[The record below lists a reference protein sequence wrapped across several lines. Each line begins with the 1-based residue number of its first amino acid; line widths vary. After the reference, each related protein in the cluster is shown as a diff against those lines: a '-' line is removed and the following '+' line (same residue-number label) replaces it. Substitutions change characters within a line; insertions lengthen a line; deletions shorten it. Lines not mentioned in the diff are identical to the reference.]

1 MLGKFFRFKIFFHF
15 VNKKYFQ
22 DKIPKNQT
30 ISLWKVMSKIT
41 IIPPS
46 LNAAWN
52 NLQNNFNED
61 ILEYEEAQYEEE
73 LKMVSF

>member
-1 MLGKFFRFKIFFHF
+1 
-15 VNKKYFQ
+15 
-22 DKIPKNQT
+22 
-30 ISLWKVMSKIT
+30 MSKIT

-73 LKMVSF
+73 LKMVSFWSSGFECDNVRIVANNYVANSY